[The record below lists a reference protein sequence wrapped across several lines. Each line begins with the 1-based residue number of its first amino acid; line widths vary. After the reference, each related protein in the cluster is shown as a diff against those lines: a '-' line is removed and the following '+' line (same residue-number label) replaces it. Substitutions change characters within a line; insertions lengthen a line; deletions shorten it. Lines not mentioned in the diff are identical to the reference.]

1 MLKKLHNNTL
11 YFKNGLSDLGF
22 ETMPGNHPIVPVMIR
37 NKTLVTD
44 IVKYL
49 AGRGVLAVGIKPP
62 IVPEGE
68 ENLRVQVSAS
78 HTTLDLGQVLDA
90 LAEWKKRND

>member
-1 MLKKLHNNTL
+1 
-11 YFKNGLSDLGF
+11 
-22 ETMPGNHPIVPVMIR
+22 MPGNHPIVPVMIR

-68 ENLRVQVSAS
+68 ENLRFQVSAS
-78 HTTLDLGQVLDA
+78 HTTLDLGQVLGLCVYPWLWFLQQYVD
-90 LAEWKKRND
+90 NM